1 MGSETA
7 KQNNIINKKIQ
18 YTIINGE
25 FKLLNFENKFSRM
38 EVNHAM
44 GTHLIYKNRNTKVD
58 IDIDKILIENYADG
72 EEYRIVLSP
81 QGISQNVI
89 NDPHSPSGDA
99 MIKIRTRDKHVVVKD
114 TAWQVFDQFEVFIFP
129 TSIQFTRNFY

>member
-1 MGSETA
+1 
-7 KQNNIINKKIQ
+7 
-18 YTIINGE
+18 
-25 FKLLNFENKFSRM
+25 M

-81 QGISQNVI
+81 QGLSQNVI

-99 MIKIRTRDKHVVVKD
+99 MIKIRARDKHVVVKD
-114 TAWQVFDQFEVFIFP
+114 TAWQVFD
-129 TSIQFTRNFY
+129 